1 MAKKKLPLKE
11 VSIEELYLDS
21 DQIKY
26 EIPIYQ
32 RNYAWERDEIT
43 TFIQDVFD
51 AYKKDSE
58 KYYYV
63 GTLVSFYRGDNTYEI
78 IDGQQRL
85 TTIRIILE
93 VLELENPPKAQLTY
107 KARKKSDETL
117 RYMPDFKK
125 IDPVIGCDFE
135 IVNGFSYAKEAYN
148 TIVSETDRQGFI
160 KYFKEKVHLIH
171 YKVPKDI
178 DLNHYFE
185 IMNSRG
191 EQLEKYEIVK
201 ANLIEALDREGA
213 SEHGQEVFNQIWEAC
228 SEMNVYIQQNLKY
241 DKVFGKSYNEFLPQS
256 YDDIK
261 DLELTAGVEKE
272 GNRISLEQII
282 DTGTKNVE
290 KEERDN
296 KTDSFQPIIDFS
308 NFILIVL
315 KITLM
320 KRPGFEPVD
329 FNLDDKELLRE
340 FDVAKVEPRQFC
352 FNLLKARYLLDNY
365 IVHHSKEDDT
375 IDNNP
380 WKLQKWTK
388 VVSKELKESKEKE
401 RLKGYPRNLSE
412 DANIQDKLVQLLS
425 MFEVSFTARQRKNY
439 LFYCLLYLMN
449 TETLDLGKYVN
460 FVENLAA
467 RYFHHVYLGNRLNSI
482 NVPEPGAFDSIILKG
497 NGFDNSPIVMKSKK
511 EFYDVF
517 GKGETA
523 SKGIPLFI
531 FNYLD
536 YLLWKKYAENL
547 RGTRAKTESIE
558 RKQFF
563 DTLGCRDFKLD
574 VFDRFYFSRTRRSL
588 EHYYPQAMADGS
600 NGKLNQNQINCFGN
614 YAMIGSQAN
623 SSGSNWSPETKLQ
636 HYGDSSEKIN
646 PISVAS
652 LKFIVMMQIC
662 RDNGWDWNA
671 IEKHQEKMVD
681 IMCGRDCEEKEW
693 TEIIL

>member
-1 MAKKKLPLKE
+1 M
-11 VSIEELYLDS
+11 
-21 DQIKY
+21 
-26 EIPIYQ
+26 
-32 RNYAWERDEIT
+32 
-43 TFIQDVFD
+43 
-51 AYKKDSE
+51 
-58 KYYYV
+58 
-63 GTLVSFYRGDNTYEI
+63 
-78 IDGQQRL
+78 
-85 TTIRIILE
+85 
-93 VLELENPPKAQLTY
+93 
-107 KARKKSDETL
+107 
-117 RYMPDFKK
+117 
-125 IDPVIGCDFE
+125 
-135 IVNGFSYAKEAYN
+135 
-148 TIVSETDRQGFI
+148 
-160 KYFKEKVHLIH
+160 
-171 YKVPKDI
+171 
-178 DLNHYFE
+178 
-185 IMNSRG
+185 
-191 EQLEKYEIVK
+191 
-201 ANLIEALDREGA
+201 
-213 SEHGQEVFNQIWEAC
+213 
-228 SEMNVYIQQNLKY
+228 
-241 DKVFGKSYNEFLPQS
+241 
-256 YDDIK
+256 
-261 DLELTAGVEKE
+261 
-272 GNRISLEQII
+272 
-282 DTGTKNVE
+282 
-290 KEERDN
+290 
-296 KTDSFQPIIDFS
+296 
-308 NFILIVL
+308 
-315 KITLM
+315 
-320 KRPGFEPVD
+320 
-329 FNLDDKELLRE
+329 
-340 FDVAKVEPRQFC
+340 
-352 FNLLKARYLLDNY
+352 
-365 IVHHSKEDDT
+365 HHSKEDDT

-401 RLKGYPRNLSE
+401 RLKGYLRNLSE

-482 NVPEPGAFDSIILKG
+482 NVPEPGAFDSIILKE